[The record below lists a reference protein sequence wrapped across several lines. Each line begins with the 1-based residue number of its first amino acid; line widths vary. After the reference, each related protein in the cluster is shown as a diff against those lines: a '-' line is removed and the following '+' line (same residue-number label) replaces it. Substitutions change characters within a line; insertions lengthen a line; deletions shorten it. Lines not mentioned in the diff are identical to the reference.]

1 MNFTSLFTKR
11 LILSFVLFYGISL
24 FGQDQDPKAKL
35 ILDDLSKK
43 TKSYGSIQAHVKFQ
57 VIGKDK
63 NPLDKPQ
70 QWILQL
76 KDKKFKVNIPGTQIV
91 CDGVTLWNFNQD
103 AQELTIK
110 MYQESNEEQNPAKM
124 FTMYETGYKYK
135 YSGTQVSGGVTCDL
149 IELYPSVKPE
159 RKKFHTVKMWVDS
172 KKKQIKLLKLIM
184 KDGSIQVFEMQKFE
198 PNIVFNDAL
207 FKYDTKGLKPEQ
219 INDERE

>member
-1 MNFTSLFTKR
+1 
-11 LILSFVLFYGISL
+11 
-24 FGQDQDPKAKL
+24 
-35 ILDDLSKK
+35 
-43 TKSYGSIQAHVKFQ
+43 
-57 VIGKDK
+57 
-63 NPLDKPQ
+63 
-70 QWILQL
+70 
-76 KDKKFKVNIPGTQIV
+76 
-91 CDGVTLWNFNQD
+91 
-103 AQELTIK
+103 

-135 YSGTQVSGGVTCDL
+135 YSGTQVSGGVTCDI